1 MKQILILTGS
11 VRKTRATDK
20 LLAQVL
26 TAARASGNAAQVADL
41 HELNLPM
48 FDSPLP
54 PSDPNYD
61 PEYSVVKNLMRDIEA
76 ADAVLL
82 LVPEYNGMIS
92 AALKNA
98 YDWVG
103 KSWRKTPVFAIG
115 YNWNAE
121 RHGGLDNVRFLMD
134 RVGAEMPAED
144 VYLVFGRDI
153 EIDGGAIDAEA
164 VQEKLSKLLKEIDC

>member
-1 MKQILILTGS
+1 MNQVLIITGS

-20 LLAQVL
+20 ILEQAVI
-26 TAARASGNAAQVADL
+26 AIEASGNTAQVADL
-41 HELNLPM
+41 RELNLPM

-54 PSDPNYD
+54 PSDPNYN
-61 PEYSVVKNLMRDIEA
+61 PEYQVVKSLMHDIEA

-98 YDWVG
+98 YDWAG

-121 RHGGLDNVRFLMD
+121 RHGGLENVRFLMD
-134 RVGAEMPAED
+134 RVKATMPAED
-144 VYLVFGRDI
+144 VHLVFGRDI
-153 EIDGGAIDAEA
+153 EIDGSAIDAEA
-164 VQEKLSKLLKEIDC
+164 VQEKFNKLLNEIND